1 MGKPTLDMGKSRQIY
16 AMIEYGPPAIH
27 INWNQIASNYHF
39 NIKEKLKAAG
49 YEASEGSFGPI
60 VRYEKKIRKVV

>member
-1 MGKPTLDMGKSRQIY
+1 MEKPTGDMKESRRIY
-16 AMIEYGPPAIH
+16 AMIEYGPPAIR

-60 VRYEKKIRKVV
+60 VRYEKKLRKVI